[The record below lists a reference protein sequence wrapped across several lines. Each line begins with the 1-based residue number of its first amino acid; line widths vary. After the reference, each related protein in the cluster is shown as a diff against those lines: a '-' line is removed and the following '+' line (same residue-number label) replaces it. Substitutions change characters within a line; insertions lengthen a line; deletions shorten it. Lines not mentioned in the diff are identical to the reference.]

1 MTTAIESKQDAT
13 KQSQKEQLETFS
25 CMLDIGEAMLAAGAD
40 VDTVEDILVKM
51 GKAYGAYKMDVL
63 VITEL
68 IIATATMPG
77 HNEHTLSRRILN
89 EGSTNFDRLEAL
101 TDLCKSYCQSP
112 IPADDL
118 RKSLQRIKGK
128 PFPKVS
134 LYLGG
139 ALAAGGFAIF
149 FGGSLIDGLVSA
161 FFALGICFYH
171 MGGNLALGNL
181 GDRFAKRDIQS
192 SSNYAIDS
200 KGNVA
205 LYVEEANRAWTSS
218 NRENDEEAI
227 TIEVANDEEGGNWHV
242 SNESFNK
249 LVELCVDIC
258 RRNGIEEIVYTG
270 DTTGN
275 LTYHG
280 MFDPNTECPGPYL
293 TSRMSALAAAIN
305 EQLQQTDAN

>member
-1 MTTAIESKQDAT
+1 MSEINSSKT
-13 KQSQKEQLETFS
+13 KSDNASNSKNQNRSAWILI
-25 CMLDIGEAMLAAGAD
+25 IGSVIIA
-40 VDTVEDILVKM
+40 
-51 GKAYGAYKMDVL
+51 VL
-63 VITEL
+63 VLLAWLGASSKI
-68 IIATATMPG
+68 PG
-77 HNEHTLSRRILN
+77 YVGYPL
-89 EGSTNFDRLEAL
+89 EGEEKEMVIEQNSPL
-101 TDLCKSYCQSP
+101 TDFVYLTP
-112 IPADDL
+112 NAD
-118 RKSLQRIKGK
+118 
-128 PFPKVS
+128 FPRTKDIS
-134 LYLGG
+134 K
-139 ALAAGGFAIF
+139 IT
-149 FGGSLIDGLVSA
+149 IH
-161 FFALGICFYH
+161 H
-171 MGGNLALGNL
+171 MGGDIPL
-181 GDRFAKRDIQS
+181 GDLGDHFVKRDVQS

-218 NRENDEEAI
+218 DRENDEEAV

-280 MFDPNTECPGPYL
+280 MFDSNTECPGPYL

-305 EQLQQTDAN
+305 EQLQQADTN

>member
-1 MTTAIESKQDAT
+1 MSEINSSKT
-13 KQSQKEQLETFS
+13 KSDNASNSKNQNRSAWILI
-25 CMLDIGEAMLAAGAD
+25 IGSVIIA
-40 VDTVEDILVKM
+40 
-51 GKAYGAYKMDVL
+51 VL
-63 VITEL
+63 VLLAWLGASSKI
-68 IIATATMPG
+68 PG
-77 HNEHTLSRRILN
+77 YVGYPL
-89 EGSTNFDRLEAL
+89 EGEEKEMVIEQNSPL
-101 TDLCKSYCQSP
+101 TDFVYLTP
-112 IPADDL
+112 NAD
-118 RKSLQRIKGK
+118 
-128 PFPKVS
+128 FPRTKDIS
-134 LYLGG
+134 K
-139 ALAAGGFAIF
+139 IT
-149 FGGSLIDGLVSA
+149 IH
-161 FFALGICFYH
+161 H
-171 MGGNLALGNL
+171 MGGDIPL
-181 GDRFAKRDIQS
+181 GDLGDHFVKRDVQS

-218 NRENDEEAI
+218 DRENDEEAI

-280 MFDPNTECPGPYL
+280 MFDSNTECPGPYL

-305 EQLQQTDAN
+305 EQLQQADTN

>member
-1 MTTAIESKQDAT
+1 MSEINSPKTKAT
-13 KQSQKEQLETFS
+13 STSNSENQNRSAWILI
-25 CMLDIGEAMLAAGAD
+25 IGSVIIA
-40 VDTVEDILVKM
+40 
-51 GKAYGAYKMDVL
+51 VL
-63 VITEL
+63 VL
-68 IIATATMPG
+68 IAW
-77 HNEHTLSRRILN
+77 LSASSKIPDYVGYPL
-89 EGSTNFDRLEAL
+89 EGEEKEIVIEKNSPL
-101 TDLCKSYCQSP
+101 TDFVYLTQNADFPRDKP
-112 IPADDL
+112 IS
-118 RKSLQRIKGK
+118 KIT
-128 PFPKVS
+128 
-134 LYLGG
+134 
-139 ALAAGGFAIF
+139 IH
-149 FGGSLIDGLVSA
+149 
-161 FFALGICFYH
+161 H
-171 MGGNLALGNL
+171 MGGNLALDNL

-205 LYVEEANRAWTSS
+205 LYVEEENRAWTSS